1 MKKTFVVIKKVVLTL
16 LFIFAISVM
25 IFTIVSVNIV
35 GSDDSN
41 LLGYKPYIV
50 LSDSMQDTFSVGDL
64 EVSKIVDPATLE
76 VGDII
81 TFKSIDPYNY
91 DSVITHKIREITTY
105 NGQPAFITYGTTTD
119 SDDAYPVPFDN
130 VIGEYQFKLP
140 KMGYFFEFLRTVKGY
155 IAIVFIPFMILIIA
169 QCLDF
174 FKLVKQYY
182 REQQMAQREKELEL
196 EIQKEQAARMK
207 EELEQLRA
215 KLNEKEQ
222 EAV

>member
-1 MKKTFVVIKKVVLTL
+1 
-16 LFIFAISVM
+16 
-25 IFTIVSVNIV
+25 
-35 GSDDSN
+35 
-41 LLGYKPYIV
+41 
-50 LSDSMQDTFSVGDL
+50 
-64 EVSKIVDPATLE
+64 
-76 VGDII
+76 
-81 TFKSIDPYNY
+81 
-91 DSVITHKIREITTY
+91 
-105 NGQPAFITYGTTTD
+105 
-119 SDDAYPVPFDN
+119 
-130 VIGEYQFKLP
+130 
-140 KMGYFFEFLRTVKGY
+140 
-155 IAIVFIPFMILIIA
+155 MILIIA

>member
-1 MKKTFVVIKKVVLTL
+1 
-16 LFIFAISVM
+16 
-25 IFTIVSVNIV
+25 
-35 GSDDSN
+35 
-41 LLGYKPYIV
+41 
-50 LSDSMQDTFSVGDL
+50 MQDTFSVGDL